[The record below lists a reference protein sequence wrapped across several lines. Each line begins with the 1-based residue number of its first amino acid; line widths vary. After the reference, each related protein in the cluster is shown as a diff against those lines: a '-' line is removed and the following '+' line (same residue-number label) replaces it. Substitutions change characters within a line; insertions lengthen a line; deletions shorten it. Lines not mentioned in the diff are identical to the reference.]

1 MPIIDLKKMLS
12 ELKVREAMRRI
23 AVSIGAD
30 TTIEQAIRCAIKHK
44 ITAILVTDKS
54 LEPLGVVSK
63 TDIMSAY
70 YAAIPLDSPAELIMT
85 SPPVFCELDDSLEQV
100 LRTMRR
106 HYIHR
111 VYVRNEERGPA
122 TGIISYPD
130 LVGLLY
136 RYCHK
141 CEKSIQRKLLQG
153 DSDPNE
159 LLRVRDVMTP
169 TVKMM
174 DVNESLTRV
183 MEELSTHRFGAILI
197 AWSGIPAGVIS
208 KTDLILAY
216 KHGVPAAARAHT
228 IMRTPLRS
236 CSEND
241 ELGKVIRY
249 MIFSDIRRFFVYRGD
264 PDDMVGVLSLSD
276 AAQARSGS
284 CRACMPSRIE
294 VL

>member
-1 MPIIDLKKMLS
+1 MAIIDLKHMLS

-23 AVSIGAD
+23 AVSIRAD

-44 ITAILVTDKS
+44 ITAILVTDKNM
-54 LEPLGVVSK
+54 EPLGVVSK

-70 YAAIPLDSPAELIMT
+70 YAGIALDSPAELIMT
-85 SPPVFCELDDSLEQV
+85 SPPIFCELDGTLDHV
-100 LRTMRR
+100 LRTMCRNR
-106 HYIHR
+106 IHR

-141 CEKSIQRKLLQG
+141 CEKSIQRKMLQG
-153 DSDPNE
+153 NADSSE

-174 DVNESLTRV
+174 DVNETLAGV
-183 MEELSTHRFGAILI
+183 MEELSAHRFGAILLS
-197 AWSGIPAGVIS
+197 WSGIPAGVIS

-216 KHGVPAAARAHT
+216 KHGVPVSARANS

-236 CSEND
+236 CSETE
-241 ELGKVIRY
+241 ELAGVIRH
-249 MIFSDIRRFFVYRGD
+249 MIFCDIRRFFVYRGD
-264 PDDMVGVLSLSD
+264 PDDVVGVLSLTD